1 MRTLALT
8 LIALIA
14 FAANSVLARL
24 GLTIGEIGPWSFS
37 LIRIVSGAA
46 ILALLISCKRG
57 IINGARH
64 GTWYGAAALLIYASF
79 FSYAYLSLP
88 AGTGALILFALV
100 QVTMVSA
107 GLFLGERLT
116 ALQWLGTAL
125 AMGGLIYLLTPNIA
139 PPEPIGAA
147 AMAIAGIGWGIY
159 SLLGRRSKT
168 ASTLTDPSTPTEK
181 TAGNFIRA
189 ALLAAIISV
198 PILYLSPE
206 ARPAPTGIGFA
217 VASGAI
223 TSGLGY
229 AIWYAALKSLPAT
242 RAAIAQLSVPP
253 LAALGGILFLNEPIT
268 TRFIIATVIIFA
280 GIILATLL
288 PQNRKT

>member
-1 MRTLALT
+1 MRTLILT

-24 GLTIGEIGPWSFS
+24 GLTIGEIGPWGFS
-37 LIRIVSGAA
+37 LIRLVSGAV
-46 ILALLISCKRG
+46 ILALLVSRK
-57 IINGARH
+57 NGVIKAATY
-64 GTWYGAAALLIYASF
+64 GSWSGAAALLVYTAF

-100 QVTMVSA
+100 QVTMVGA

-116 ALQWLGTAL
+116 ALQWLGSIL

-139 PPEPIGAA
+139 PPDPIGAF
-147 AMAIAGIGWGIY
+147 AMALAGLGWGIY
-159 SLLGRRSKT
+159 SLLGRNTS
-168 ASTLTDPSTPTEK
+168 SQSPTEK
-181 TAGNFIRA
+181 TAGNFLRA
-189 ALLAAIISV
+189 ALLAA
-198 PILYLSPE
+198 LLSLPVLFIWPE
-206 ARPAPTGIGFA
+206 NLPALKGIGFA

-253 LAALGGILFLNEPIT
+253 LAALGGILFLSESIT
-268 TRFIIATVIIFA
+268 QRFMIATVIIFA

-288 PQNRKT
+288 PQKTKTKP

>member
-1 MRTLALT
+1 MHTLILT

-24 GLTIGEIGPWSFS
+24 GLTIGEIGPWGFS
-37 LIRIVSGAA
+37 LIRLVSGAV
-46 ILALLISCKRG
+46 ILALLVSRK
-57 IINGARH
+57 NGVIKAATY
-64 GTWYGAAALLIYASF
+64 GSWSGAAALLVYAAF

-100 QVTMVSA
+100 QVTMVGA

-116 ALQWLGTAL
+116 ALQWLGSIL

-139 PPEPIGAA
+139 PPDPIGAF
-147 AMAIAGIGWGIY
+147 AMALAGLGWGIY
-159 SLLGRRSKT
+159 SLLGRNTS
-168 ASTLTDPSTPTEK
+168 SQSPTEK
-181 TAGNFIRA
+181 TAGNFLRA
-189 ALLAAIISV
+189 ALLAA
-198 PILYLSPE
+198 LLSLPVLFIWPE
-206 ARPAPTGIGFA
+206 NLPALKGIGFA

-253 LAALGGILFLNEPIT
+253 LAALGGILFLSEPVT
-268 TRFIIATVIIFA
+268 QRFMIATVIIFA

-288 PQNRKT
+288 PQKTKTKP

>member
-1 MRTLALT
+1 MRTLILT

-24 GLTIGEIGPWSFS
+24 GLTIGEIGPWGFS
-37 LIRIVSGAA
+37 LIRLVSGAV
-46 ILALLISCKRG
+46 ILALLVSRK
-57 IINGARH
+57 NGVIKAATY
-64 GTWYGAAALLIYASF
+64 GSWSGAAALLVYAAF

-100 QVTMVSA
+100 QVTMVGA

-116 ALQWLGTAL
+116 ALQWLGSIL

-139 PPEPIGAA
+139 PPDPIGAF
-147 AMAIAGIGWGIY
+147 AMALAGLGWGIY
-159 SLLGRRSKT
+159 SLLGRNTS
-168 ASTLTDPSTPTEK
+168 SQSPTEK
-181 TAGNFIRA
+181 TAGNFLRA
-189 ALLAAIISV
+189 ALLAA
-198 PILYLSPE
+198 LLSLPVLFIWPE
-206 ARPAPTGIGFA
+206 NLPALKGIGFA

-253 LAALGGILFLNEPIT
+253 LAALGGILFLSEPVT
-268 TRFIIATVIIFA
+268 QRFMIATVIIFA

-288 PQNRKT
+288 PQKTKTKP

>member
-1 MRTLALT
+1 MRTLILT

-24 GLTIGEIGPWSFS
+24 GLTIGEIGPWGFS
-37 LIRIVSGAA
+37 LIRLVSGAV
-46 ILALLISCKRG
+46 ILALLVSRK
-57 IINGARH
+57 NGVIK
-64 GTWYGAAALLIYASF
+64 AAAYGSWSGATALLVYAAF

-100 QVTMVSA
+100 QVTMVGA

-116 ALQWLGTAL
+116 ALQWLGSIL

-139 PPEPIGAA
+139 PPDPIGAF
-147 AMAIAGIGWGIY
+147 AMALAGLGWGIY
-159 SLLGRRSKT
+159 SLLGRN
-168 ASTLTDPSTPTEK
+168 ASSQSPTEK
-181 TAGNFIRA
+181 TAGNFLRA
-189 ALLAAIISV
+189 ALLAA
-198 PILYLSPE
+198 LLSLPVLFIWPE
-206 ARPAPTGIGFA
+206 TLPALKGIGFA

-253 LAALGGILFLNEPIT
+253 LAAFGGILFLSEPIT
-268 TRFIIATVIIFA
+268 QRFMIATVIIFA

-288 PQNRKT
+288 PQKTKTKP

>member
-1 MRTLALT
+1 MRTLILT

-24 GLTIGEIGPWSFS
+24 GLTIGEIGPWGFS
-37 LIRIVSGAA
+37 LIRLVSGAV
-46 ILALLISCKRG
+46 ILALLVSRK
-57 IINGARH
+57 NGVIKAATY
-64 GTWYGAAALLIYASF
+64 GSWSGAAALLVYTAF

-100 QVTMVSA
+100 QVTMVGA

-116 ALQWLGTAL
+116 ALQWLGSIL

-139 PPEPIGAA
+139 PPDPIGAF
-147 AMAIAGIGWGIY
+147 AMALAGLGWGVY
-159 SLLGRRSKT
+159 SLLGRNTS
-168 ASTLTDPSTPTEK
+168 SQSPTEK
-181 TAGNFIRA
+181 TAGNFLRA
-189 ALLAAIISV
+189 ALLAA
-198 PILYLSPE
+198 LLSLPVLFIWPE
-206 ARPAPTGIGFA
+206 KLPALKGIGFA

-253 LAALGGILFLNEPIT
+253 LAALGGILFLSEPIT
-268 TRFIIATVIIFA
+268 QRFMIATVIIFA

-288 PQNRKT
+288 PQKTKTQP

>member
-1 MRTLALT
+1 MRTLILT

-24 GLTIGEIGPWSFS
+24 GLTIGEIGPWGFS
-37 LIRIVSGAA
+37 LIRLVSGAV
-46 ILALLISCKRG
+46 ILALLVSRK
-57 IINGARH
+57 NGVIKAATY
-64 GTWYGAAALLIYASF
+64 GSWSGAAALLVYAAF

-100 QVTMVSA
+100 QVTMVGA

-116 ALQWLGTAL
+116 TLQWLGSIL

-139 PPEPIGAA
+139 PPDPIGAF
-147 AMAIAGIGWGIY
+147 AMALAGLGWGVY
-159 SLLGRRSKT
+159 SLLGRNTS
-168 ASTLTDPSTPTEK
+168 SQSPTEK
-181 TAGNFIRA
+181 TAGNFLRG
-189 ALLAAIISV
+189 ALLAA
-198 PILYLSPE
+198 LLSLPVLFIWPE
-206 ARPAPTGIGFA
+206 NLPAPKGIGFA

-253 LAALGGILFLNEPIT
+253 LAALGGILFLSEPIT
-268 TRFIIATVIIFA
+268 QRFMIATVIIFA

-288 PQNRKT
+288 PQKTKTQP

>member
-1 MRTLALT
+1 MRTLILT

-24 GLTIGEIGPWSFS
+24 GLTIGEIGPWGFS
-37 LIRIVSGAA
+37 LIRLVSGAV
-46 ILALLISCKRG
+46 ILALLISRK
-57 IINGARH
+57 NGLTQSAKY
-64 GTWYGAAALLIYASF
+64 GSWSGAAALLVYAAF

-100 QVTMVSA
+100 QVTMVGA

-139 PPEPIGAA
+139 PPDPIGAF
-147 AMAIAGIGWGIY
+147 AMALAGLGWGIY
-159 SLLGRRSKT
+159 SLLGRNK
-168 ASTLTDPSTPTEK
+168 STQSPTEK
-181 TAGNFIRA
+181 TAGNFLRA
-189 ALLAAIISV
+189 ALLAA
-198 PILYLSPE
+198 LLSLPVLFIWPE
-206 ARPAPTGIGFA
+206 NLPALKGIGFA

-253 LAALGGILFLNEPIT
+253 LAALGGILFLSEPIT
-268 TRFIIATVIIFA
+268 QRFIIATVIIFA
-280 GIILATLL
+280 GIILATML
-288 PQNRKT
+288 PQKLKA